1 MWKVDSASQTTHEN
15 PIFEEPFH
23 NAMPSNQADDPQ
35 LQNVLKLA
43 SFEQF
48 EKRNPFLQLMEC
60 DRPLRSSPD

>member
-23 NAMPSNQADDPQ
+23 IGTPSNQADDPQ

-43 SFEQF
+43 SFAHC
-48 EKRNPFLQLMEC
+48 EKRSPFLQLIEC
-60 DRPLRSSPD
+60 DRALRSSPD